1 MDIALQLT
9 AFILLISAAA
19 FFSAS
24 EYAIVKVRKSRI
36 DQFIAEGHQSAPYA
50 KRILSN
56 VDEFLSA
63 CQIGIM
69 ISVLGLGWLG
79 HAAVLDIISP
89 VFSTFLQLPDTA
101 SSIVSFLITFLL
113 VFSILSIVGELI
125 PKTIAIHNAE
135 KITLAISK
143 PLILSYNLMYVFI
156 WFFHKTSQ
164 IITGWLGYSHISHS
178 DIGHTEEDLKVLLA
192 DSLKS
197 GEINPSEYAFVN
209 KVFEFDERIA
219 KEIMVPRTEMKVIE
233 KDLTLKEVF
242 EEAGIEQFTRYPVI
256 DGDRDHIIGVLN
268 MKYLL
273 TAYIKNPL
281 NGDKAVENFVLPVI
295 QVIDSMPLSELLL
308 KIQRERI
315 HMAILRDE
323 YGGTSGLVTI
333 EDIIEEIV
341 GDIQDEFDLEEVPE
355 IQKISDDHYIFSAKM
370 LIESINVI
378 LGIEID
384 EEDIDTIG
392 GWIMS
397 KNFDAIPGEKIVE
410 QGYEFQIKEVEGHH
424 ILYLEVQKID
434 EAEQDE

>member
-1 MDIALQLT
+1 MDIAIQLT
-9 AFILLISAAA
+9 AFFLLLSAAA

-36 DQFIAEGHQSAPYA
+36 DQLIEEGHRNAPA
-50 KRILSN
+50 AGRILAN

-79 HAAVLDIISP
+79 HATIMDIIAP
-89 VFSTFLQLPDTA
+89 VITNLPLPTAVAGIVAFLMA
-101 SSIVSFLITFLL
+101 FFIVLSFLS
-113 VFSILSIVGELI
+113 VVGELI

-135 KITLAISK
+135 KITLAIAQ
-143 PLILSYNLMYVFI
+143 PLIVAYYLMYGFI
-156 WFFHKTSQ
+156 WSFHKATRM
-164 IITGWLGYSHISHS
+164 ITGWFGISQVSQS
-178 DIGHTEEDLKVLLA
+178 DIGHTEEDLKILLA
-192 DSLKS
+192 DSLRS
-197 GEINPSEYAFVN
+197 GEINPSEFAFVN
-209 KVFEFDERIA
+209 KIFEFDERIA

-242 EEAGIEQFTRYPVI
+242 EVAGIEQFTRYPVI

-273 TAYIKNPL
+273 TAYIRNPL
-281 NGDKAVENFVLPVI
+281 NGDKAVENFLLPVI
-295 QVIDSMPLSELLL
+295 QVIDSMPLNELLL

-315 HMAILRDE
+315 HMAILRDD
-323 YGGTSGLVTI
+323 YGGTAGLVTI

-355 IQKISDDHYIFSAKM
+355 VQKIGEEHYIFSAKM
-370 LIESINVI
+370 LIESINDI

-397 KNFDAIPGEKIVE
+397 KNFDAIPGQKIVE
-410 QGYEFQIKEVEGHH
+410 QGYEFLIKEVDGHH

-434 EAEQDE
+434 ETEQDE

>member
-1 MDIALQLT
+1 MDIAIQLT
-9 AFILLISAAA
+9 AFLLLLSTAA

-36 DQFIAEGHQSAPYA
+36 DQLVEEGNPKAAAAE
-50 KRILSN
+50 RILSS
-56 VDEFLSA
+56 VDDFLSA

-79 HAAVLDIISP
+79 HATVMAVISP
-89 VFSTFLQLPDTA
+89 AVSNLQL
-101 SSIVSFLITFLL
+101 SSSLSGIIAFLIAF
-113 VFSILSIVGELI
+113 FIVLTVLTIIGELI

-135 KITLAISK
+135 KITLAVA
-143 PLILSYNLMYVFI
+143 PLLIVAYYLMYGFI
-156 WFFHKTSQ
+156 WLFHKTTRA
-164 IITGWLGYSHISHS
+164 ITGLFGINQISQS
-178 DIGHTEEDLKVLLA
+178 DIGHTEEDLKILLA
-192 DSLKS
+192 DSLRS

-209 KVFEFDERIA
+209 KIFEFDERIA
-219 KEIMVPRTEMKVIE
+219 KEIMVPRTEMKIIE

-242 EEAGIEQFTRYPVI
+242 EVAGIEQFTRYPVI

-273 TAYIKNPL
+273 TAYIRNPL

-295 QVIDSMPLSELLL
+295 QVIDSMPLNELLL

-323 YGGTSGLVTI
+323 YGGTAGLVTI

-355 IQKISDDHYIFSAKM
+355 VQKLGDEHWIFSAKM
-370 LIESINVI
+370 LIESINDI
-378 LGIEID
+378 LNIDID

-397 KNFDAIPGEKIVE
+397 KNFDAIPGEKIIE
-410 QGYEFQIKEVEGHH
+410 QGYEFLIKEVDGHH

-434 EAEQDE
+434 EPDIMDE

>member
-1 MDIALQLT
+1 MT
-9 AFILLISAAA
+9 AFFLLLSAAA

-36 DQFIAEGHQSAPYA
+36 DQLIEEGHRNAPA
-50 KRILSN
+50 AGRILAN

-79 HAAVLDIISP
+79 HATIMDIIAP
-89 VFSTFLQLPDTA
+89 VITNLPLPTAVAGIVAFLMA
-101 SSIVSFLITFLL
+101 FFIVLSFLS
-113 VFSILSIVGELI
+113 VVGELI

-135 KITLAISK
+135 KITLAIAQ
-143 PLILSYNLMYVFI
+143 PLIVAYYLMYGFI
-156 WFFHKTSQ
+156 WSFHKATRM
-164 IITGWLGYSHISHS
+164 ITGWFGISQVSQS
-178 DIGHTEEDLKVLLA
+178 DIGHTEEDLKILLA
-192 DSLKS
+192 DSLRS
-197 GEINPSEYAFVN
+197 GEINPSEFAFVN
-209 KVFEFDERIA
+209 KIFEFDERIA

-242 EEAGIEQFTRYPVI
+242 EVAGIEQFTRYPVI

-273 TAYIKNPL
+273 TAYIRNPL
-281 NGDKAVENFVLPVI
+281 NGDKAVENFLLPVI
-295 QVIDSMPLSELLL
+295 QVIDSMPLNELLL

-315 HMAILRDE
+315 HMAILRDD
-323 YGGTSGLVTI
+323 YGGTAGLVTI

-355 IQKISDDHYIFSAKM
+355 VQKIGEEHYIFSAKM
-370 LIESINVI
+370 LIESINDI

-397 KNFDAIPGEKIVE
+397 KNFDAIPGQKIVE
-410 QGYEFQIKEVEGHH
+410 QGYEFLIKEVDGHH

-434 EAEQDE
+434 ETEQDE

>member
-1 MDIALQLT
+1 MDIAIQLII
-9 AFILLISAAA
+9 FSLLISTTA

-36 DQFIAEGHQSAPYA
+36 DQLMEEGHPNAPA
-50 KRILSN
+50 AGRILSN
-56 VDEFLSA
+56 VDDFLSA

-79 HAAVLDIISP
+79 HAAVMDLITP
-89 VFSTFLQLPDTA
+89 VIANLQLPTA
-101 SSIVSFLITFLL
+101 VASVTAFLIAFFIVL
-113 VFSILSIVGELI
+113 SILSIIGELI

-135 KITLAISK
+135 KITLATAK
-143 PLILSYNLMYVFI
+143 PLIAAYYLMYGFI
-156 WFFHKTSQ
+156 WSFHKATRM
-164 IITGWLGYSHISHS
+164 ITGWFGISQVSQS
-178 DIGHTEEDLKVLLA
+178 DIGHTEEDLKILLA
-192 DSLKS
+192 DSLRS
-197 GEINPSEYAFVN
+197 GEINSSEYAFVN
-209 KVFEFDERIA
+209 KIFEFDERIA

-233 KDLTLKEVF
+233 RDLTLKEVF
-242 EEAGIEQFTRYPVI
+242 EVAGIEQFTRYPVI

-273 TAYIKNPL
+273 TAYIRNPL

-295 QVIDSMPLSELLL
+295 QVIDTMPLNELLL

-323 YGGTSGLVTI
+323 YGGTAGLVTI

-341 GDIQDEFDLEEVPE
+341 GDIQDEFDMEEVPDV
-355 IQKISDDHYIFSAKM
+355 QKIGDAHYIFSAKM
-370 LIESINVI
+370 LIDSINDI
-378 LGIEID
+378 LEIEID

-397 KNFDAIPGEKIVE
+397 KNFDAIPGEKIIE
-410 QGYEFQIKEVEGHH
+410 QGYEFLIKEVDGHH

-434 EAEQDE
+434 EAEEDE

>member
-1 MDIALQLT
+1 MDIAIHLIT
-9 AFILLISAAA
+9 FFLLVSTTA

-24 EYAIVKVRKSRI
+24 EYAIVKVHKSRI
-36 DQFIAEGHQSAPYA
+36 DQLMEDGHRNASAA
-50 KRILSN
+50 GRILSN
-56 VDEFLSA
+56 VDDFLSA

-69 ISVLGLGWLG
+69 VSVLGLGWLG
-79 HAAVLDIISP
+79 HAAVLDIITP
-89 VFSTFLQLPDTA
+89 LIANLQLQNDVA
-101 SSIVSFLITFLL
+101 GVLAFLIAFFIVL
-113 VFSILSIVGELI
+113 SILSIIGELI

-135 KITLAISK
+135 KITLAIAK
-143 PLILSYNLMYVFI
+143 PLIVSYYLMYGFI
-156 WFFHKTSQ
+156 WFFHKATRM
-164 IITGWLGYSHISHS
+164 ITGWFGISHVSQS

-192 DSLKS
+192 DSLRS
-197 GEINPSEYAFVN
+197 GEINSSEFAFVN
-209 KVFEFDERIA
+209 KIFEFDERIA
-219 KEIMVPRTEMKVIE
+219 KEIMVPRTGMKIIE

-242 EEAGIEQFTRYPVI
+242 ELPGIEQFTRYPVI

-273 TAYIKNPL
+273 TAYIRNPL

-295 QVIDSMPLSELLL
+295 QVIDTMPLNELLL

-323 YGGTSGLVTI
+323 YGGTAGLVTI

-341 GDIQDEFDLEEVPE
+341 GDIQDEFDIEEVPE
-355 IQKISDDHYIFSAKM
+355 VQKIGDAHYIFSAKM
-370 LIESINVI
+370 LIESINDI
-378 LGIEID
+378 LDIEID

-397 KNFDAIPGEKIVE
+397 KNFDAIPGEKIIE
-410 QGYEFQIKEVEGHH
+410 QGYEFLIKEVDGHH

>member
-9 AFILLISAAA
+9 AFFLLISAAA
-19 FFSAS
+19 LFSAS

-36 DQFIAEGHQSAPYA
+36 DQLIEEGHRNAPA
-50 KRILSN
+50 AGRILSN
-56 VDEFLSA
+56 VDDFLSA

-79 HAAVLDIISP
+79 HAAVMDIITP
-89 VFSTFLQLPDTA
+89 VIANLQLPIA
-101 SSIVSFLITFLL
+101 VAGIVAFLIAFFIVLSL
-113 VFSILSIVGELI
+113 LSIIGELI

-135 KITLAISK
+135 KITLAIAQ
-143 PLILSYNLMYVFI
+143 PLIVAYYLMYGFI
-156 WFFHKTSQ
+156 WLFHKATRM
-164 IITGWLGYSHISHS
+164 ITGWFGVSQISQS
-178 DIGHTEEDLKVLLA
+178 DIGHTEEDLKILLA
-192 DSLKS
+192 DSLRS
-197 GEINPSEYAFVN
+197 GEINSSEFAFVN
-209 KVFEFDERIA
+209 KIFEFDERIA

-233 KDLTLKEVF
+233 RDLTLKEVF
-242 EEAGIEQFTRYPVI
+242 EVAGIEQYTRYPVI

-273 TAYIKNPL
+273 TAYIRNPL

-295 QVIDSMPLSELLL
+295 QVIDSMPLNELLL

-323 YGGTSGLVTI
+323 YGGTAGLVTI

-341 GDIQDEFDLEEVPE
+341 GDIQDEFDLEEVPDV
-355 IQKISDDHYIFSAKM
+355 QKIGDDHYIFSARM
-370 LIESINVI
+370 LIESINDI
-378 LGIEID
+378 LNIEID

-397 KNFDAIPGEKIVE
+397 KNFDAIPGERIIE
-410 QGYEFQIKEVEGHH
+410 QGYEFLIKEVDGHH

-434 EAEQDE
+434 EPKIMDE

>member
-1 MDIALQLT
+1 MDIAIQLT
-9 AFILLISAAA
+9 LFILLIIAAA

-24 EYAIVKVRKSRI
+24 EYAIVKVRSSRI
-36 DQFIAEGHQSAPYA
+36 DQMIEEGNPKALAA
-50 KRILSN
+50 KKVITN
-56 VDEFLSA
+56 VDDYLSA

-79 HAAVLDIISP
+79 HSSVIDFITPL
-89 VFSTFLQLPDTA
+89 TA
-101 SSIVSFLITFLL
+101 SLGIPESIAGVLAFLIAF
-113 VFSILSIVGELI
+113 FIVLTVLTIAGELV
-125 PKTIAIHNAE
+125 PKTIAIHKAE
-135 KITLAISK
+135 QITLATAK
-143 PLILSYNLMYVFI
+143 PLIVAYHLMYI
-156 WFFHKTSQ
+156 LLWFYHRTTRLIAGLFGVSHVSQ
-164 IITGWLGYSHISHS
+164 S
-178 DIGHTEEDLKVLLA
+178 DIGHTEEDLKIILA
-192 DSLKS
+192 DSLEK

-209 KVFEFDERIA
+209 KIFEFDERIA
-219 KEIMVPRTEMKVIE
+219 KEIMVPRTEMKIIE

-242 EEAGIEQFTRYPVI
+242 EKAGIEQFTRYPVI

-273 TAYIKNPL
+273 TAYIRNPL

-323 YGGTSGLVTI
+323 YGGTAGLVTI

-355 IQKISDDHYIFSAKM
+355 VQKMGEDHYIFSAKM
-370 LIESINVI
+370 LIESINDI
-378 LGIEID
+378 LDIEID

-392 GWIMS
+392 GWMMS
-397 KNFDAIPGEKIVE
+397 MNFDAIPGEKIIE

-424 ILYLEVQKID
+424 ILYLEVRKI
-434 EAEQDE
+434 EESENEE